1 MLQQAIRVI
10 QWQLTGLYH
19 QHHWLEVL
27 KVKVKS
33 LSHVRLLATPWTIAY
48 QAPPS
53 TGVFQ
58 ARVPEWGA
66 IAFSRGSSQPRDRTM
81 VSCITGRCFT
91 IWATREVP
99 KWKWT
104 SLSQSCPTLCDPR
117 DYNPWNALGQNTGV
131 GISSL
136 LQGIFPTQG
145 SNPRLLHCRWILYQL
160 SHKWSPGG
168 AEAPVKWNVSNPAA
182 KNPTKRYKRHE
193 AGTEVSVF

>member
-104 SLSQSCPTLCDPR
+104 SLSVSDSLRPQGLQPMEFSRPEYWSGYQFPSPGDLPNPRIEPTS
-117 DYNPWNALGQNTGV
+117 
-131 GISSL
+131 SSL
-136 LQGIFPTQG
+136 QVDSLPAEPQAKPW
-145 SNPRLLHCRWILYQL
+145 RC
-160 SHKWSPGG
+160 WSSCQM
-168 AEAPVKWNVSNPAA
+168 ERFKS
-182 KNPTKRYKRHE
+182 
-193 AGTEVSVF
+193 SC